1 MRFWATVVLFVCV
14 SASVAAL
21 PSHRHVVK
29 RSTVPPTTTSPTN
42 VTSTW
47 PYGFMEFAS
56 LWAKCREWQLFNP
69 SKATDGANRSEMGT
83 IGSACTALLDA
94 MKDMKKADPGPEKE
108 ETVMAEF
115 NDIVPLL
122 QCTNLQINREEIMA
136 VLEHDTNAIND
147 DPFLSM
153 TARLAE
159 MCDSV
164 FKAYADQK
172 KGNRPQ
178 KRLEKKAVA
187 NGVYPDETPHDAASH
202 QGLRC
207 LLKGISREW
216 FDWIDVAIQAVT
228 DIVLGVIFEG

>member
-21 PSHRHVVK
+21 LSHRHVVK
-29 RSTVPPTTTSPTN
+29 GSTVPPTTTSLTN

-69 SKATDGANRSEMGT
+69 SKATDGANRSEMGS
-83 IGSACTALLDA
+83 IGIACTGLLDA
-94 MKDMKKADPGPEKE
+94 MKDMKTDSGPEKE

-115 NDIVPLL
+115 NANFPLL

-159 MCDSV
+159 MCDSE

-172 KGNRPQ
+172 KINRPQ
-178 KRLEKKAVA
+178 KRNWWNVI
-187 NGVYPDETPHDAASH
+187 NIVNIAAS
-202 QGLRC
+202 
-207 LLKGISREW
+207 IVAASM
-216 FDWIDVAIQAVT
+216 VAI
-228 DIVLGVIFEG
+228 GR